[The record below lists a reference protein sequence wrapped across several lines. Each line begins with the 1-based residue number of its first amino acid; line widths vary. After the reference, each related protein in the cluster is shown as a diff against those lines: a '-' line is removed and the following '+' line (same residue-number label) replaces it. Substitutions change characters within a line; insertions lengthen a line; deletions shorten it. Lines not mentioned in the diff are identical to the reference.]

1 MAIIKGAISF
11 GSNFN
16 IGAKGP
22 IDSRMRV
29 ETTADLTTAW
39 SAEIPA
45 FKGMSV
51 VTMDTG
57 KIWVL
62 VDDDYTKASNWK
74 EPSPKPVIDAEN
86 YTEAISKATVENI
99 GQIVN
104 ISTGETVEDKTYS
117 AGLYIVTGAGAIAKL
132 GTTTAS
138 GDISN
143 DVENLKT
150 DVKNL
155 QDTAKK
161 LDGDET
167 VDGSIKKQIKVA
179 DGKVRVDFAAADRAL
194 EEKITAV
201 ETAAKAA
208 HTKVLDKAEGYVKVS
223 TATDEATGKQTVTIS
238 EEDIASAKELG
249 ALKKEV
255 GTKATTGDT
264 ATAATGLYKYVDD
277 KVAGVPK
284 YKVVKNDTTGGFNL
298 VADGNAID
306 GSVEIGFKDYV
317 VRSGKVVRGSWNEGK
332 SEFAESENGDV
343 TAIKLVLNVKD
354 PKTGTDGEETIY
366 IDATSLVDTYT
377 VASGSTKYISING
390 YEIALTKDFI
400 ETIGKVATIETGLG
414 ELKTKVE
421 ALDSNSLKEI
431 TVNGHT
437 INSGATSANIVTGE
451 IKTGA
456 DIKLNESD
464 ETPVV
469 KSGKTIDEVVKG
481 IYTQINNL
489 NGSKVESVTAV
500 ENSGV
505 KVDNTGKNPKISLE
519 LEEHTNDTVAAGHI
533 ELQVDAK
540 TGKLYGVMYYDTTDP
555 ESVSGTTA

>member
-1 MAIIKGAISF
+1 MAEYKTDLQKNYGWGLTLNMTGKAPAVSKRIFKTLADAQAYVDDAKDSAIEGLRLSVIADTNERNNGVYFVKSIGTTDGPAGVLEKLGASPALT
-11 GSNFN
+11 
-16 IGAKGP
+16 AKTY
-22 IDSRMRV
+22 
-29 ETTADLTTAW
+29 EEAQNLATADN
-39 SAEIPA
+39 
-45 FKGMSV
+45 V
-51 VTMDTG
+51 
-57 KIWVL
+57 
-62 VDDDYTKASNWK
+62 
-74 EPSPKPVIDAEN
+74 
-86 YTEAISKATVENI
+86 
-99 GQIVN
+99 GQIIVVKE
-104 ISTGETVEDKTYS
+104 GDKKGIYV
-117 AGLYIVTGAGAIAKL
+117 VTGAGTLDGL
-132 GTTTAS
+132 GTSSVSDALAERVETLETTV
-138 GDISN
+138 G
-143 DVENLKT
+143 
-150 DVKNL
+150 
-155 QDTAKK
+155 K
-161 LDGDET
+161 LDGKDA
-167 VDGSIKKQIKVA
+167 VDGSIKKQIKDA
-179 DGKVRVDFAAADRAL
+179 DEKVRKDFADADRAL

-208 HTKVLDKAEGYVKVS
+208 HTKVSDKANGHVNVS
-223 TATDEATGKQTVTIS
+223 TTTDDTTGKQTVTIS
-238 EEDIASAKELG
+238 EKDIASAEELN
-249 ALKKEV
+249 ALTTKV
-255 GTKATTGDT
+255 GNEATTGDT
-264 ATAATGLYKYVDD
+264 ATEATGLYKYVDD

-317 VRSGKVVRGSWNEGK
+317 VRSGKVVRCSWNEGK
-332 SEFAESENGDV
+332 SEFAESEDGDV

-377 VASGSTKYISING
+377 VASESTKYISING

-414 ELKTKVE
+414 ELKTNVE

-505 KVDNTGKNPKISLE
+505 KVDNTDKKNPKISLE

>member
-74 EPSPKPVIDAEN
+74 EPSPKLVIDAEN
-86 YTEAISKATVENI
+86 YTEAISKATAENI

-104 ISTGETVEDKTYS
+104 ISTEETVDENIYS
-117 AGLYIVTGAGAIAKL
+117 AGLYIVTGPDTIAKL

-138 GDISN
+138 GDLSN
-143 DVENLKT
+143 DVEKLKT
-150 DVKNL
+150 DVKGL
-155 QDTAKK
+155 QDTVGK
-161 LDGDET
+161 LDGDEN
-167 VDGSIKKQIKVA
+167 VDGSIKKQIKDA
-179 DGKVRVDFAAADRAL
+179 DDKVREDFDAADKAL
-194 EEKITAV
+194 EEKIAAAEV
-201 ETAAKAA
+201 AAKAA
-208 HTKVLDKAEGYVKVS
+208 HTVVSDKSDGHVKVS
-223 TATDEATGKQTVTIS
+223 TATDETTGKQTVTIS
-238 EEDIASAKELG
+238 EEDIASAKDLD
-249 ALKKEV
+249 ALKTEV

-264 ATAATGLYKYVDD
+264 VTEATGLYKYVDD

-298 VADGNAID
+298 VADGKAIN

-317 VRSGKVVRGSWNEGK
+317 VRSGKVVKGSWNKDE
-332 SEFAESENGDV
+332 SEFTESDSGDV

-366 IDATSLVDTYT
+366 IDATSLVDVYT
-377 VASGSTKYISING
+377 VVEKSKPYISING
-390 YEIALTKDFI
+390 YEIAFTEDFI
-400 ETIGKVATIETGLG
+400 TTIGKVATIETDLG
-414 ELKTKVE
+414 KLEKTVE
-421 ALDSNSLKEI
+421 TLDGNSLKEI
-431 TVNGHT
+431 TVNGHK
-437 INSGATSANIVTGE
+437 INSGATSADIVTGE
-451 IKTGA
+451 IKTGEEIKA
-456 DIKLNESD
+456 DGDVTIAKD
-464 ETPVV
+464 T
-469 KSGKTIDEVVKG
+469 TIDNVVKG

-500 ENSGV
+500 EKSGV
-505 KVDNTGKNPKISLE
+505 KVDNTDEKNPKISLE
-519 LEEHTNDTVAAGHI
+519 FEEADDTTIGDGH
-533 ELQVDAK
+533 LALKVNSKGQ
-540 TGKLYGVMYYDTTDP
+540 LYAEMYYLTSDP
-555 ESVSGTTA
+555 ETVSGTTV